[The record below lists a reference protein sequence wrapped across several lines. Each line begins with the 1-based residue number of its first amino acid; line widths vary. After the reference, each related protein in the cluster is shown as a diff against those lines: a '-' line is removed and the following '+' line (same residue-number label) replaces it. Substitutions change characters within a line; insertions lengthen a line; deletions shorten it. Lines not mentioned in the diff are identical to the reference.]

1 VKLQQ
6 AGNKVK
12 KISEIFSEYF
22 EHLKLFKSNAKYYLL
37 SAFIMNLSLSGFSL
51 LFNLFLK
58 ELNFPETIIG
68 YRLSIY
74 SLGSLIIAVPATLS
88 AKRRDFRSIF
98 STSILILVI
107 TSLSQIFFTELGPL
121 LTATII
127 GGMFTTYYSI
137 AVAPFIMRNT
147 TKKERTYLFSLN
159 YANVLA
165 AGIFGNIIAGFLPGL
180 FMKLKF
186 PVVQSYEISLM
197 LMALSSF
204 FALIFVSKM
213 NEDRIPDKQAK
224 LKDIFKIRDPSLLL
238 KVTLPSFIV
247 GMGAG
252 LIIPFMNLYFKN
264 RINLPVEKIGIIFS
278 ISQIFMFLGILLG
291 PPLAKKFGKIR
302 TVVITQFLSIP
313 FMLILAF
320 MEQYLLV
327 AIAFF
332 MRASLMNMAQPLTT
346 NFAME
351 AVPENEQE
359 ITNSTLSVAW
369 TFSWT
374 ITTAIGGNLIQHY
387 GFTLPLVIAALLYVI
402 SSILYFIFFFK
413 VEKIGEELEWSGN

>member
-1 VKLQQ
+1 MKTIRTI
-6 AGNKVK
+6 
-12 KISEIFSEYF
+12 ISEYL

-37 SAFIMNLSLSGFSL
+37 SAFIMNLSLTGFSL

-58 ELNFPETIIG
+58 ELDLSETVIG
-68 YRLSIY
+68 YRLSIF
-74 SLGSLIIAVPATLS
+74 SLGSLIIAIPATLS
-88 AKRRDFRSIF
+88 AKRRDFSSIF
-98 STSILILVI
+98 STSIIILAI
-107 TSLSQIFFTELGPL
+107 TSLSQVFFTQIGSLM
-121 LTATII
+121 TAVLIS
-127 GGMFTTYYSI
+127 GMFSTYYSV
-137 AVAPFIMRNT
+137 AVAPFIMRNSS
-147 TKKERTYLFSLN
+147 KKERTYLFSLN

-165 AGIFGNIIAGFLPGL
+165 AGIFGNIIAGYLPGFFL
-180 FMKLKF
+180 KLKF
-186 PVVQSYEISLM
+186 PIVESYEFSLM
-197 LMALSSF
+197 LMAVSSLL
-204 FALIFVSKM
+204 ALIFVHKTK
-213 NEDRIPDKQAK
+213 EDRVPDKKAK
-224 LKDIFKIRDPSLLL
+224 LNDLFKIKDPMLLL

-264 RINLPVEKIGIIFS
+264 KIHLTVDKIGIIFS
-278 ISQIFMFLGILLG
+278 IAQIFMFLGILFG

-320 MEQYLLV
+320 MEQYILV
-327 AIAFF
+327 AIAFC
-332 MRASLMNMAQPLTT
+332 MRAALMNMAQPLTT

-351 AVPENEQE
+351 MVPEKEHE

-374 ITTAIGGNLIQHY
+374 ISTAIGGNLIEKG

-402 SSILYFIFFFK
+402 SSILYFIFFFRT
-413 VEKIGEELEWSGN
+413 EKINEELEWSGN